1 MTTIFGPDPVQQ
13 IVEDTLTA
21 LAEGRSVRERL
32 HIDLKEEAGRRDRA
46 GALLPGQAENEVAA
60 KALAGEA
67 ACMANTP
74 GGGALIVGVTDDG
87 TLLGTDLDTE
97 WLRHRIYQLTERRLT
112 VDVRATVVLSTRL
125 LVVLSPSAIEPVRW
139 NNRIAWRVD
148 DHYVEVDATTWHSRR
163 MRQHYDWSAQPSNLP
178 ESEARE
184 VAVALVRELL
194 SDSAERTAAEL
205 SRVPTGELLRR
216 LNAVTGD
223 GMLTNAAA
231 LLLTSWRP
239 EPAIDY
245 IHRRTAGG
253 DSDQRVRRES
263 RSLVEQLTEVFGA
276 AQANN
281 PVRHVPSG
289 LVIGQVRQLPERAVR
304 EAIVNGLAHRD
315 WHSPAPTVVEHIGAT
330 LRVTSPG
337 GFAPGVNPGNII
349 THPSKSRNPA
359 LTRLLAAIRVA
370 EQEGIGVDR
379 MVGDMLR
386 LGLPAPSIDEQDGPQ
401 VVTSLVGQTIRESW
415 MRWLRLFDDND
426 VIEDLRLLMIAE
438 TLAARRWIDG
448 DVAGRRLQVSPAE
461 AHDSLN
467 RFVGIGFE
475 GGPAVRAVDGTPA
488 DSTIALVLSDGAAR
502 RLSELDAEAG
512 WRHVAPDRRSI
523 ALSNAAI
530 RGRISTTELG
540 SLVGA
545 HPTNVGTVLRALEAE
560 GRLEPSREV
569 RRGAGFFYRYVGGTA
584 AGPAHPGSL

>member
-1 MTTIFGPDPVQQ
+1 MTTLFGPDPVQQ
-13 IVEDTLTA
+13 IVEDALTA

-32 HIDLKEEAGRRDRA
+32 NLDVKEEAGRRGHA
-46 GALLPGQAENEVAA
+46 GAVLPGQAESEVGA

-74 GGGALIVGVTDDG
+74 GGGALIVGVADDG

-112 VDVRATVVLSTRL
+112 VNVQAATVLGVRL
-125 LVVLSPSAIEPVRW
+125 LVVLAPSAIEPIRW
-139 NNRIAWRVD
+139 NNRIRWRVD
-148 DHYVEVDATTWHSRR
+148 DHCVEVDATTWHSNQRL
-163 MRQHYDWSAQPSNLP
+163 RQHFDWSAQPSRLS

-184 VAVALVRELL
+184 VAIALVRQLL
-194 SDSAERTAAEL
+194 SDSGERGAAEL
-205 SRVPTGELLRR
+205 AQAPTGELLRR

-231 LLLTSWRP
+231 ILLVGRP
-239 EPAIDY
+239 EPALDY

-289 LVIGQVRQLPERAVR
+289 LAIGQVRQLPEGAVR
-304 EAIVNGLAHRD
+304 EAIVNGVAHRD
-315 WHSPAPTVVEHIGAT
+315 WHSPAPTVVEHIGGT

-337 GFAPGVNPGNII
+337 GFAPGINPSNII

-379 MVGDMLR
+379 MVSDMLR
-386 LGLPAPSIDEQDGPQ
+386 LGLPAPSIVEQDGPQ

-415 MRWLRLFDDND
+415 MRWLRLFDDRD
-426 VIEDLRLLMIAE
+426 VIEDLRLLMIAD

-461 AHDSLN
+461 AYDSLN
-467 RFVGIGFE
+467 RFVDVTFE
-475 GGPAVRAVDGTPA
+475 GGPAVREVDGTPA
-488 DSTIALVLSDGAAR
+488 DSPIALVLAHRAAQ
-502 RLSELDAEAG
+502 RLAELDVEAG
-512 WRHVAPDRRSI
+512 RRPVVPDRRSI
-523 ALSNAAI
+523 ALGYAAA

-545 HPTNVGTVLRALEAE
+545 HPTNVGSVLRALEGE
-560 GRLEPSREV
+560 GRLEPSRAT
-569 RRGAGFFYRYVGGTA
+569 RRGAGFYYRYVGTA
-584 AGPAHPGSL
+584 TVAPHPRSL

>member
-1 MTTIFGPDPVQQ
+1 MPTIFGPDPVQQ
-13 IVEDTLTA
+13 IVEDTLTT
-21 LAEGRSVRERL
+21 LAEGGSVRERL
-32 HIDLKEEAGRRDRA
+32 HIDLKQEAGRRDRA

-74 GGGALIVGVTDDG
+74 GGGALIVGVADDG

-125 LVVLSPSAIEPVRW
+125 LVVLSPSAIEPIRW
-139 NNRIAWRVD
+139 NNRITWRVD
-148 DHYVEVDATTWHSRR
+148 DHCVEVDATTWHSSQRL
-163 MRQHYDWSAQPSNLP
+163 RQHFDWSAQPSHLP

-184 VAVALVRELL
+184 VAIALVRQLL
-194 SDSAERTAAEL
+194 SDSGERGAAEL
-205 SRVPTGELLRR
+205 ARVPTGELLRR
-216 LNAVTGD
+216 LGAVTGD

-231 LLLTSWRP
+231 ILLVGRP
-239 EPAIDY
+239 EPALDY
-245 IHRRTAGG
+245 VHRRTAGG

-263 RSLVEQLTEVFGA
+263 RSLVEELVEVFGA

-289 LVIGQVRQLPERAVR
+289 LVIGQVRQLPEGGVR

-315 WHSPAPTVVEHIGAT
+315 WHSPAPTVVEHIGGT

-337 GFAPGVNPGNII
+337 GFAPGINPGNII

-359 LTRLLAAIRVA
+359 FTRLLAAIRVA

-386 LGLPAPSIDEQDGPQ
+386 LGLPAPSINEQDGPQ

-415 MRWLRLFDDND
+415 MRWLRLFDDRD
-426 VIEDLRLLMIAE
+426 VIEDLRLLMIVD
-438 TLAARRWIDG
+438 TLATRHWIDG
-448 DVAGRRLQVSPAE
+448 DVAGRRLQISPAE
-461 AHDSLN
+461 AYDSLN
-467 RFVGIGFE
+467 RFAGARFE
-475 GGPAVRAVDGTPA
+475 QGHAVRAVEGTPA
-488 DSTIALVLSDGAAR
+488 DSPIAVVLTHRAAQ
-502 RLSELDAEAG
+502 RLAELDREAG
-512 WRHVAPDRRSI
+512 WRPVNPDRRSI
-523 ALSNAAI
+523 ALGYAAV

-560 GRLEPSREV
+560 GRLEPSRAV